1 MFGLRRHRPCRIELH
16 LMPVAPGEPEDPV
29 DLAVLDEFERA
40 RAMRLR
46 RPADRVLFIRAHALL
61 RRVLSRHAPIDPARW
76 RLVRAEAGKPA
87 LCPQQHPALQALRF
101 NLSHCAGLVALAWE
115 REIGVDVEP
124 VDALQPDEALART
137 LLAPGEWRHW
147 PTLVDAHGV
156 DGVDGMDGGG
166 GGRARRHFLLTR
178 WTLKEALLKAAGIG
192 LSGLEPAGLE
202 LLPAPN
208 GLWRVQPGR
217 AALPATLRH
226 WVDGG
231 WLQGGLEAGS
241 HHWALACERQA
252 GETIELQWLRH
263 SSAGVIAPG

>member
-1 MFGLRRHRPCRIELH
+1 
-16 LMPVAPGEPEDPV
+16 MPVAPGEPEDPA
-29 DLAVLDEFERA
+29 DLAVLDESERA

-46 RPADRVLFIRAHALL
+46 RPADLVLFIRAHALL

-101 NLSHCAGLVALAWE
+101 NLSHCAGLVAVALAWE

-147 PTLVDAHGV
+147 PALVDAHGV

-166 GGRARRHFLLTR
+166 GGLGRGAGFGGGHLLARRVD
-178 WTLKEALLKAAGIG
+178 A
-192 LSGLEPAGLE
+192 
-202 LLPAPN
+202 
-208 GLWRVQPGR
+208 VR
-217 AALPATLRH
+217 AMA
-226 WVDGG
+226 
-231 WLQGGLEAGS
+231 
-241 HHWALACERQA
+241 
-252 GETIELQWLRH
+252 
-263 SSAGVIAPG
+263 

>member
-29 DLAVLDEFERA
+29 DLAVLDESERA

-101 NLSHCAGLVALAWE
+101 NLSHCAGLVA
-115 REIGVDVEP
+115 V
-124 VDALQPDEALART
+124 ALART

-147 PTLVDAHGV
+147 PALVDAHGV

-217 AALPATLRH
+217 AALPAALRH